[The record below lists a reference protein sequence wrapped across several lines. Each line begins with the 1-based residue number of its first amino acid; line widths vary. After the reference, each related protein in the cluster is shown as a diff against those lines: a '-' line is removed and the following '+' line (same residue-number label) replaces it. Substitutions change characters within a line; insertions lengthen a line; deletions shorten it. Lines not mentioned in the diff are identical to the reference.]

1 MILDSVWLRPCDVR
15 WQWLNPHSP
24 LGVAFSAQNERKRCS
39 CTVRSSLNWSPWRFS
54 AGNRLGIPNFQWFWK
69 FRNSRKIW
77 KFGKISKFKQDLEIL
92 WYFRWCC
99 VPCIDTRGKYMILES
114 KFGRYAAAYFSPRKN
129 FCTKM
134 HFWIIWIYSPPYQ
147 ILIKFVKVLYEQ
159 KSFSTQYLTCQDW
172 ITPSQNNRTPSWQM
186 EEFGHILKRRQ
197 MPQQWRIVQFF
208 HSLSHSLLD
217 IVSQSP
223 LIVS

>member
-114 KFGRYAAAYFSPRKN
+114 NHWSKIQNSNPNSAATQPRTFPLGRTFARK
-129 FCTKM
+129 C
-134 HFWIIWIYSPPYQ
+134 IS
-147 ILIKFVKVLYEQ
+147 
-159 KSFSTQYLTCQDW
+159 
-172 ITPSQNNRTPSWQM
+172 
-186 EEFGHILKRRQ
+186 G
-197 MPQQWRIVQFF
+197 
-208 HSLSHSLLD
+208 
-217 IVSQSP
+217 
-223 LIVS
+223 